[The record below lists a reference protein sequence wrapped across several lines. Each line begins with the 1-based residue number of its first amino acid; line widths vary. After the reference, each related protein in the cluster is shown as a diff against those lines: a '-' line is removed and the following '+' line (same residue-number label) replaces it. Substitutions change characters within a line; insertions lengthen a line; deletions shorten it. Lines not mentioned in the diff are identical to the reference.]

1 MLSMP
6 SNKFDFL
13 HTLESTTP
21 TTTSASTTTDST
33 IGASRNSSNSNSLWF
48 ARDWLSKRTHS
59 KYFCV

>member
-48 ARDWLSKRTHS
+48 ARDWLSKRTH
-59 KYFCV
+59 